1 MWPSKTKAAC
11 AFLAPSPTKRQGWAL
26 QRKLFRKRAR
36 HFPRSHR
43 PFSINGKIAAFFSL
57 LVSREADAGN
67 GHAACACPF
76 LTQHGPL
83 FCPPERKGPRPSV
96 GKIFAPCMIL
106 GTSTQKRGLPGKIR
120 ALCIRNRPIV
130 PRNGYM
136 GRRSCQLQ
144 REKHASRANA
154 ASEALFFMQSAKRGY
169 MARESCHS
177 SQSNLEDRHNE
188 SIGRQNANPKKDPGT
203 TAKSPNTKATP
214 TRPLLLAARSN
225 TQINLPPRRFPQG
238 RQSSQHE
245 TISKTAQHQGSLEKS
260 CLRKLIRRSSMS
272 T

>member
-1 MWPSKTKAAC
+1 M
-11 AFLAPSPTKRQGWAL
+11 
-26 QRKLFRKRAR
+26 AR
-36 HFPRSHR
+36 LSHSDQQSSATMSGI
-43 PFSINGKIAAFFSL
+43 FAIG
-57 LVSREADAGN
+57 
-67 GHAACACPF
+67 
-76 LTQHGPL
+76 
-83 FCPPERKGPRPSV
+83 CPPERRGPRNAERWQDLRPMHDSRDLDAK
-96 GKIFAPCMIL
+96 GGGF
-106 GTSTQKRGLPGKIR
+106 PGKIR
-120 ALCIRNRPIV
+120 ALCIRNRPIA

-144 REKHASRANA
+144 REKHAFRANA
-154 ASEALFFMQSAKRGY
+154 ARETPFCVQSAKRGY

-203 TAKSPNTKATP
+203 TAKSPNTKATL
-214 TRPLLLAARSN
+214 TRPLFLAARSN
-225 TQINLPPRRFPQG
+225 AQINLSPRRFPQG
-238 RQSSQHE
+238 HQSSQHE

>member
-1 MWPSKTKAAC
+1 
-11 AFLAPSPTKRQGWAL
+11 
-26 QRKLFRKRAR
+26 
-36 HFPRSHR
+36 
-43 PFSINGKIAAFFSL
+43 
-57 LVSREADAGN
+57 
-67 GHAACACPF
+67 
-76 LTQHGPL
+76 
-83 FCPPERKGPRPSV
+83 
-96 GKIFAPCMIL
+96 MIP

-154 ASEALFFMQSAKRGY
+154 AREAPFFVQSAKRGY

-188 SIGRQNANPKKDPGT
+188 SIGRLNANPKKDPGT
-203 TAKSPNTKATP
+203 AAKSPNTKATP
-214 TRPLLLAARSN
+214 TRPLFLAARSN
-225 TQINLPPRRFPQG
+225 TQINLSPRRFLQG

>member
-1 MWPSKTKAAC
+1 MLGMDMPHAH
-11 AFLAPSPTKRQGWAL
+11 AL
-26 QRKLFRKRAR
+26 FPHSTNPYSTCRSGEARA
-36 HFPRSHR
+36 
-43 PFSINGKIAAFFSL
+43 
-57 LVSREADAGN
+57 
-67 GHAACACPF
+67 
-76 LTQHGPL
+76 T
-83 FCPPERKGPRPSV
+83 PSV
-96 GKIFAPCMIL
+96 GKIFAPCMIP

-154 ASEALFFMQSAKRGY
+154 ASKALFFMQSAKRGY

-203 TAKSPNTKATP
+203 TAKSTCHQDDSRKGTNPRSMKQLARQLSTKDP
-214 TRPLLLAARSN
+214 WRKAACA
-225 TQINLPPRRFPQG
+225 
-238 RQSSQHE
+238 SSFDAHRCR
-245 TISKTAQHQGSLEKS
+245 H
-260 CLRKLIRRSSMS
+260 RRS
-272 T
+272 